1 MNEFLNKMKRS
12 IFAVCLLCTLLL
24 SCSVDGYRISGRFPD
39 APDGTVVYM
48 SLFDEELTVVD
59 SAVVSNGKFEFAG
72 DVQEPEIRM
81 LFSYEAMCGG
91 PVVLEQ
97 GMIKALLKDNLYR
110 SGTTLN
116 DELQQFISDRDRVE
130 YAMLCYK
137 NSANGSDFINI
148 VEVDSLSR
156 MVDYAEIQFGE
167 TMPRLISKNIGNCL
181 GVYLIMNSA
190 SSLSVDAL
198 SSLLPL
204 VPERF
209 RDKRYAM
216 LAEAVNNATLSQERA
231 AATSV
236 GGVYVNFELPD
247 IDGRNILFSN
257 IVDNS
262 RYTLLDFWASW
273 CPPCRQEMPYIKK
286 IYDEYGK
293 KGLSVVSLSLDS
305 DNSVWREAVAS
316 LGMNW
321 MQLCEPSAGSSEV
334 ASAYGVET
342 IPMLLIIDSQGKIM
356 ARSASAA
363 DIYNKLKELYQ

>member
-1 MNEFLNKMKRS
+1 MKRS
-12 IFAVCLLCTLLL
+12 VILVSLLCTLLL
-24 SCSVDGYRISGRFPD
+24 SCSIDGYKIDGRFPD

-59 SAVVSNGKFEFAG
+59 SAVVENGKFEFAG
-72 DVQEPEIRM
+72 DIQEPEIRM
-81 LFSYEAMCGG
+81 LFSYAAMCGG

-97 GMIKALLKDNLYR
+97 GRVKALLKDNLYR
-110 SGTTLN
+110 SGTYLN
-116 DELQQFISDRDRVE
+116 DDLQQFISDRDRVD
-130 YAMLCYK
+130 YAMLCY
-137 NSANGSDFINI
+137 NNAANGDDFINI
-148 VEVDSLSR
+148 AVVDSLRR
-156 MVDYAEIQFGE
+156 MVDAAQIQFGE

-216 LAEAVNNATLSQERA
+216 LADVVNNAVLSQERA

-273 CPPCRQEMPYIKK
+273 CPPCRQEMPEIKK
-286 IYDEYGK
+286 IYDEFGK

-305 DNSVWREAVAS
+305 DNGVWREAVAS
-316 LGMNW
+316 LAMNW
-321 MQLCEPSAGSSEV
+321 TQLCEPSAGSAEV

-342 IPMLLIIDSQGKIM
+342 IPLLLLIDSKGRII

-363 DIYNKLKELYQ
+363 DIYDKLKELYR

>member
-1 MNEFLNKMKRS
+1 MNDILNKMKRS

-97 GMIKALLKDNLYR
+97 GRIKALLKDNLYR

-116 DELQQFISDRDRVE
+116 DELQQFILDKDRVD
-130 YAMLCYK
+130 YAMSCYK
-137 NSANGSDFINI
+137 NAVNGNDFINI
-148 VEVDSLSR
+148 VEVDSLRR
-156 MVDYAEIQFGE
+156 MVDYAEIQFAE

-181 GVYLIMNSA
+181 GVYLIMNST
-190 SSLSVDAL
+190 LSADAL
-198 SSLLPL
+198 SHLLPL
-204 VPERF
+204 VPEQF
-209 RDKRYAM
+209 RDKRYEM
-216 LAEAVNNATLSQERA
+216 LVEIVNDKKLSQERA

-293 KGLSVVSLSLDS
+293 KSLSVVSLSLDS

-356 ARSASAA
+356 ARSASAT

>member
-81 LFSYEAMCGG
+81 LFSYAAMCGG

-97 GMIKALLKDNLYR
+97 GRVRTLLKDNLYR

-116 DELQQFISDRDRVE
+116 DELQQFILDKDRVD
-130 YAMLCYK
+130 YAMSCY
-137 NSANGSDFINI
+137 NNAANGSDFINI
-148 VEVDSLSR
+148 AVVDSLRR
-156 MVDYAEIQFGE
+156 MVDAAQIQFGE

-363 DIYNKLKELYQ
+363 DIYNKLKEFYQ